1 MEVRFALSYEALKMK
16 GKLSERV
23 TPLMISAMRT
33 ACSSLSITHGPA
45 MRNRSPEPT
54 VMSPILNDLA
64 ISCYASHPSP
74 CLGESLDLRKITAV
88 PLFPAGETFLLRRL
102 HVALCASVYART
114 MLPQKSGTKDA
125 VPGASI

>member
-23 TPLMISAMRT
+23 TPLMISAMRM

-64 ISCYASHPSP
+64 ISCCASHPSL
-74 CLGESLDLRKITAV
+74 CLGESPDSETILCV
-88 PLFPAGETFLLRRL
+88 PS
-102 HVALCASVYART
+102 HHCAEPKGS
-114 MLPQKSGTKDA
+114 
-125 VPGASI
+125 